1 MQLELHKWHTQIHE
15 CDFTHTMF
23 GPSAIMKDV
32 TITLLS
38 SVGPISSVCQLEKIL
53 VGQWQWY
60 VTYKAEL
67 LAFLNTLKMPDMVK
81 KKRKAG
87 EKE

>member
-1 MQLELHKWHTQIHE
+1 
-15 CDFTHTMF
+15 MF